1 MSYPEFSLF
10 TAPQEA
16 TIAPTDFTFCD
27 DQPKYPAVQD
37 DTIDQ
42 FSQTVVDPM
51 VGFGSMSGV
60 GFTAWSWP
68 DSLDLTQS
76 QPPLQQDHSQM
87 RTTLDTVTG
96 TISTTLLDPLAQA
109 FDYDN
114 TAHHPAAHDGW
125 TMFETQA
132 QPDEY
137 GTLGKM
143 DELMAMVLDLRAK
156 TDQRMNTIEEE
167 IKAVKSR

>member
-1 MSYPEFSLF
+1 MSYPEFFLF

-16 TIAPTDFTFCD
+16 TIAPTDFTFFD
-27 DQPKYPAVQD
+27 NQPKYPAVQD

-51 VGFGSMSGV
+51 AEFGSMSGLD
-60 GFTAWSWP
+60 FTAWSWP

-76 QPPLQQDHSQM
+76 QPSLQQDYSQM
-87 RTTLDTVTG
+87 RTTPGTVTG

-114 TAHHPAAHDGW
+114 TVA
-125 TMFETQA
+125 
-132 QPDEY
+132 
-137 GTLGKM
+137 
-143 DELMAMVLDLRAK
+143 
-156 TDQRMNTIEEE
+156 
-167 IKAVKSR
+167 